1 MVRPDIEHKFYLKID
16 ASRPGVLKHGHI
28 ILHNPHFGD
37 GKPGVSLP
45 LIYLFIFQFWLNFY
59 LIVAITKH
67 NPIPEFSNNLFKKPI
82 LVQFKEE

>member
-45 LIYLFIFQFWLNFY
+45 LIYLFIFQF
-59 LIVAITKH
+59 
-67 NPIPEFSNNLFKKPI
+67 
-82 LVQFKEE
+82 